1 MHRTSR
7 YEYFLFLAPL
17 VVVVVVVVVVTDFF
31 AVVYTHQPT
40 FNNLCAVA
48 TFLC

>member
-1 MHRTSR
+1 MHRSSR
-7 YEYFLFLAPL
+7 YEYFILLAPL
-17 VVVVVVVVVVTDFF
+17 VVVVVVVVVTDFF